1 MFDTVGTMEINLGS
15 TSSMMWGMIFGAIGV
30 GYFIFGKKQARLIP
44 LLSGIGLCAFPYFIS
59 NTYIVVLLGIILIAL
74 PFLIAF

>member
-30 GYFIFGKKQARLIP
+30 GYFIFGKKQARVIP
-44 LLSGIGLCAFPYFIS
+44 LCLRYRSLRLSVFHKQYLRRRSPGILFI
-59 NTYIVVLLGIILIAL
+59 VL
-74 PFLIAF
+74 PFIISF